1 MKLMPNSRSVMPF
14 TALVGQ
20 EAMKT
25 ALVLNAI
32 NPGIGGVLIR
42 GQRGTAKSTAVRALA
57 RLLPEIEV
65 IAGCR
70 YRCDPETPASWC
82 DDCRARA
89 DAGTP
94 LVVERRRM
102 RVVELPVNASE
113 DRVVGTIDTEAAIK
127 LGERRFEPGLLADAN
142 RGILYVDEVNLLDD
156 HIVDVLLDA
165 AAMGWNVVE
174 REGISFSHPSRFIL
188 VGTMN
193 PEEGDLRPQL
203 LDRFGLCVDITGL
216 RDLDERVRI
225 MERDSQRTWDGPGLD
240 SQFLDS
246 EDHLKAVIQEAK
258 QLLPRVQITP
268 TIGWFIALVCID
280 AGALGHRADI
290 VVSSAART
298 VRAWDEAERV
308 VRARAAGV
316 AAEAG
321 ERPVVT
327 TADATTAA
335 ELALAHRR
343 RNRQDGVAQPG
354 GAAAERSRERLEEI
368 AQEAEAAVVSE
379 QTSESGAEPPDDS
392 GSGEEGESP
401 GQVQGSEQATQAVTR
416 RSAEQLF
423 EGEIFPV
430 RKIALPR
437 DRRSRST
444 TGKRSSS
451 RSSDKRGRY
460 VRATQTEK
468 TTDIAFDATMR
479 AAAPHQVRRRAD
491 QPADRVGPA
500 LHLERQDLR
509 QKVRHRRT
517 GTLIVFVVDASAS
530 MDAEQ
535 RMQATKGAV
544 LSLLRDAYLRR
555 DKVSLVVFSGR
566 AARVV
571 LQPTASV
578 DLAEQRLQRLTVGGT
593 TPLTHGLVAGLRIV
607 RTERLRDPT
616 VYPLMVLIS
625 DGRGNISLFG
635 EEPLVEA
642 QRVAEQLGAD
652 GVHMLVIDSARD
664 HTTRPLPRVGL
675 RTREPLFGG
684 YGFNACRDLADRAG
698 GEYLGLYDLS
708 QGAIVEGVEKTLRG
722 RMAQ

>member
-1 MKLMPNSRSVMPF
+1 MLGTAGTMDSMPNARSLMPF
-14 TALVGQ
+14 TALVAQ
-20 EAMKT
+20 EPMKT
-25 ALVLNAI
+25 ALILNAI

-57 RLLPEIEV
+57 RLLPEIDV

-70 YRCDPETPASWC
+70 YRCDPASPANWC
-82 DDCRARA
+82 DECRGAYG
-89 DAGTP
+89 AGTAP
-94 LVVERRRM
+94 TIERRRT

-216 RDLDERVRI
+216 RDVDERVRI
-225 MERDSQRTWDGPGLD
+225 MERDSRRSEDGAGLERD
-240 SQFLDS
+240 FVGD
-246 EDHLKAVIQEAK
+246 EDHLKTVIQEAK
-258 QLLPRVQITP
+258 LLLPRVEITP

-298 VRAWDEAERV
+298 VRAWDEAEKV
-308 VRARAAGV
+308 VRARVAGV
-316 AAEAG
+316 PAAVG
-321 ERPVVT
+321 DRLVVT
-327 TADATTAA
+327 TADATRAA

-343 RNRQDGVAQPG
+343 RSRQDGVSQPAG
-354 GAAAERSRERLEEI
+354 TAAERARERLEEM

-379 QTSESGAEPPDDS
+379 QTSEAGDAPPDDS

-437 DRRSRST
+437 DRRSRATS
-444 TGKRSSS
+444 GKRSSS
-451 RSSDKRGRY
+451 QSSDKRGRY

-479 AAAPHQVRRRAD
+479 AAAPHQIRRRSEEPAGRGRPALHRERPEARRQGRSGAPCRAPRPPPEGTTPAHRNPDRVRRRRQRVNGCRATHAGH
-491 QPADRVGPA
+491 QGRRALVAPRRVPPSRQGVARGLLGPRRTRGAPAHRVGRPRRA
-500 LHLERQDLR
+500 AAATAHGGRDDA
-509 QKVRHRRT
+509 VDPRT
-517 GTLIVFVVDASAS
+517 G
-530 MDAEQ
+530 
-535 RMQATKGAV
+535 
-544 LSLLRDAYLRR
+544 RR
-555 DKVSLVVFSGR
+555 
-566 AARVV
+566 A
-571 LQPTASV
+571 P
-578 DLAEQRLQRLTVGGT
+578 
-593 TPLTHGLVAGLRIV
+593 
-607 RTERLRDPT
+607 
-616 VYPLMVLIS
+616 
-625 DGRGNISLFG
+625 
-635 EEPLVEA
+635 
-642 QRVAEQLGAD
+642 
-652 GVHMLVIDSARD
+652 
-664 HTTRPLPRVGL
+664 
-675 RTREPLFGG
+675 
-684 YGFNACRDLADRAG
+684 DRAHRTP
-698 GEYLGLYDLS
+698 
-708 QGAIVEGVEKTLRG
+708 A
-722 RMAQ
+722 